1 VSFFWFLS
9 SLALHPTHSYA
20 LCFRTPNFLG
30 VIPGGQ
36 SFAVPAGDI
45 TNVPEQG
52 TGFSWKPPL
61 RGGTT
66 LFLLGGDNRGNGTG
80 GSNLSLVGLCGY
92 LVLRESSADGI
103 LFWLGEL
110 GD

>member
-1 VSFFWFLS
+1 LVVL
-9 SLALHPTHSYA
+9 LHPTHSYP
-20 LCFRTPNFLG
+20 FFSRTPNFLG

-45 TNVPEQG
+45 TTVPEQG

-80 GSNLSLVGLCGY
+80 GSNLSLVGFCGY
-92 LVLRESSADGI
+92 LLLKESGADVFCFG
-103 LFWLGEL
+103 
-110 GD
+110 